1 MAAEATTL
9 ALLATTGCAV
19 GSAAIAE
26 LADETAFE
34 AVFVAVLAAEF
45 ALLVAEISLV
55 SLDCVETLTELTVVV
70 FVLFNDVS

>member
-1 MAAEATTL
+1 MAAEATTP
-9 ALLATTGCAV
+9 ALLATTGCAA

-55 SLDCVETLTELTVVV
+55 SLDCAETLTELTVVV
-70 FVLFNDVS
+70 FVVFIDVS